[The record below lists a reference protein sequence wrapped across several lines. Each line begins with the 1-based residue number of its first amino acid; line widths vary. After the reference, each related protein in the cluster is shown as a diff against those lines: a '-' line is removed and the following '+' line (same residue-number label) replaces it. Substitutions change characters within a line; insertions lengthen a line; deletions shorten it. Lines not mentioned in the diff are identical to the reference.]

1 MDGTPKSNGHGRA
14 RPALDIGKATFKK
27 FNEGATDRA
36 AAMAYYAIQA
46 VFPALLVIVIVS
58 LLLSSPSAL
67 TEAVEWAVDN
77 GLDPQVASALNDTL
91 QSTAEKAS
99 QGAGIAAVVLAVTS
113 AYSASGWLA
122 AAGRAIE
129 PDQARRRE
137 RNFVVAKVRFSV
149 WTLTLLAALVLAIVL
164 LNLGGDLADDA
175 FAWIGWGEGAP
186 RIWPVLQ
193 PVLVLGGIV
202 GTMLLLFRVA
212 PDRIHP
218 RPWRALLPGAI
229 FSGLGWVI
237 ATGAFAFY
245 VRNLATLGATYG
257 AFATPIALLIWLWL
271 SGVVVLLGA
280 ALNAVLAERR
290 GDDHEPLKLPGADDP
305 AIAGHPAGALPDPSD
320 DDELLPGAAPASAK
334 GD

>member
-1 MDGTPKSNGHGRA
+1 MDETAKSDGQGRA
-14 RPALDIGKATFKK
+14 RPALDIAKETVQK

-58 LLLSSPSAL
+58 LLLSSPGAL
-67 TEAVEWAVDN
+67 TDAVDWLVDN
-77 GLDPQVASALNDTL
+77 GLDPKVADSLNQTL
-91 QSTAEKAS
+91 QETAEKAS
-99 QGAGIAAVVLAVTS
+99 SGAGIAAVVLAITS

-129 PDQARRRE
+129 PEQARRHE
-137 RNFVVAKVRFSV
+137 RNFVVAKVRFSL
-149 WTLTLLAALVLAIVL
+149 WTLALLGALVVAIVL
-164 LNLGGDLADDA
+164 LNLGGDVADQA
-175 FAWIGWGEGAP
+175 FEWIGWGDGAP
-186 RIWPVLQ
+186 PVWPVLQ
-193 PVLVLGGIV
+193 PVLVLAGII

-229 FSGLGWVI
+229 LSGIGWVI
-237 ATGAFAFY
+237 ATGAFVFY

-271 SGVVVLLGA
+271 SGVVVLIGA
-280 ALNAVLAERR
+280 ALNGVLAERR

-320 DDELLPGAAPASAK
+320 DDELIHPAER
-334 GD
+334 